1 MLDQVSTWEGIL
13 FWIATRGKN
22 MKSILLT
29 STAMVMVAGIAA
41 ADGHASMTWSGT
53 ATAGIA
59 RAGNGEKAIAAV
71 ATIATGAQ
79 YAAFTGLGLGGMA
92 TVTATAFAAGTRAT
106 AAEFTAARAAGL
118 NTLITYR
125 NSAAYQTDTALVRNA
140 AETAAVVALAQL
152 NEFEGTVAVAAPDAG
167 NFREYAEL
175 NAAVVGTVAAGGL
188 TLSAQLSVDAGDG
201 YDFADDD
208 EFDNRTAGSVGLDTI
223 SVDMGTAGKVSLND
237 NGITHL
243 VDGDDDE
250 AADVLYTNTFG
261 VASFSAALDLDKG
274 DLDTISSAAG
284 ADTFATAVVGFVAA
298 TASTAEIKAV
308 AVNDVVAGAA
318 AVLPDVQWSAKVSM
332 PVGSGSVYVAMDE
345 ESGNAFG
352 GSALVS
358 GMTLSIDSKLE
369 ALGADLKSNRQN
381 TLGVAMTMGAINGK
395 FTYDSIK
402 DGNQWGV
409 SAGYTA
415 GDMSVA
421 FATNEASSWEVTG
434 GYALGAGASVKAGV
448 NYTED
453 AFLGLSF
460 AF

>member
-1 MLDQVSTWEGIL
+1 
-13 FWIATRGKN
+13 

-29 STAMVMVAGIAA
+29 STALVLVAGIAA
-41 ADGHASMTWSGT
+41 ADGHSSLSWSGT
-53 ATAGIA
+53 ATAGVA
-59 RAGNGEKAIAAV
+59 RIGNGEKAIAAV
-71 ATIATGAQ
+71 ATTATGAQ
-79 YAAFTGLGLGGMA
+79 YAASTAAEVTMA
-92 TVTATAFAAGTRAT
+92 TVNATQFAAGTRAT
-106 AAEFTAARAAGL
+106 TAQFALARAAQT
-118 NTLITYR
+118 TLYIT
-125 NSAAYQTDTALVRNA
+125 NKGAAATPLIL
-140 AETAAVVALAQL
+140 AAVEAKRVADVAAL
-152 NEFEGTVAVAAPDAG
+152 NAMEGTVAVAAPAAG
-167 NFREYAEL
+167 DFREYAEI
-175 NAAVVGTVAAGGL
+175 NAQVVGTVAAGGL

-243 VDGDDDE
+243 VDGDDDDQ
-250 AADVLYTNTFG
+250 ADVLYTNTFG

-284 ADTFATAVVGFVAA
+284 ADTFATAVVNFVAA
-298 TASTAEIKAV
+298 TASTAEVKAV

-358 GMTLSIDSKLE
+358 GMTLSVDSKLE

-381 TLGVAMTMGAINGK
+381 TIGVAMTMGAINGK
-395 FTYDSIK
+395 FTYDSLK

>member
-1 MLDQVSTWEGIL
+1 
-13 FWIATRGKN
+13 
-22 MKSILLT
+22 
-29 STAMVMVAGIAA
+29 
-41 ADGHASMTWSGT
+41 
-53 ATAGIA
+53 
-59 RAGNGEKAIAAV
+59 
-71 ATIATGAQ
+71 
-79 YAAFTGLGLGGMA
+79 MA
-92 TVTATAFAAGTRAT
+92 TVSATAFAAGTRAT

-140 AETAAVVALAQL
+140 AETAAVVALARL

-208 EFDNRTAGSVGLDTI
+208 AFDKRTAGAVSLDAM

-237 NGITHL
+237 NGVTHL
-243 VDGDDDE
+243 VDGDDDS

-261 VASFSAALDLDKG
+261 VASFSAALDLDKD
-274 DLDTISSAAG
+274 DLDTISSAAT
-284 ADTFATAVVGFVAA
+284 ANRFAIATDAQTFVAA
-298 TASTAEIKAV
+298 TATTAEKPLIAV
-308 AVNDVVAGAA
+308 GHVIAGAA
-318 AVLPDVQWSAKVSM
+318 AVNPDVQWSAKVSM

-358 GMTLSIDSKLE
+358 GMTLSVDSKLE

-381 TLGVAMTMGAINGK
+381 TIGVAMTMGAINGK

>member
-1 MLDQVSTWEGIL
+1 
-13 FWIATRGKN
+13 

-29 STAMVMVAGIAA
+29 STALVLVAGIAA
-41 ADGHASMTWSGT
+41 ADGHSSLSWSGT
-53 ATAGIA
+53 AVAGVA

-71 ATIATGAQ
+71 ATTATGAQ
-79 YAAFTGLGLGGMA
+79 YAAYTLAEVTLA
-92 TVTATAFAAGTRAT
+92 TVSATQFAAGTRAT
-106 AAEFTAARAAGL
+106 TAQFALARAAQT
-118 NTLITYR
+118 TLYIT
-125 NSAAYQTDTALVRNA
+125 NKGAAATPLIL
-140 AETAAVVALAQL
+140 AAVEAKRVADVAAL
-152 NEFEGTVAVAAPDAG
+152 NAMEGTVAVAAPAAG
-167 NFREYAEL
+167 DFREYAEI
-175 NAAVVGTVAAGGL
+175 NAQVVGTVAAGGL

-243 VDGDDDE
+243 VDGDDDDQ
-250 AADVLYTNTFG
+250 ADVLYTNTFG
-261 VASFSAALDLDKG
+261 AASFSAALDLDKG

-284 ADTFATAVVGFVAA
+284 ADTFATAVVNFVAA
-298 TASTAEIKAV
+298 TASTAEVKAV
-308 AVNDVVAGAA
+308 AINDVVAGAA

-358 GMTLSIDSKLE
+358 GMTLSVDSKLE

-381 TLGVAMTMGAINGK
+381 TIGVAMTMGAINGK
-395 FTYDSIK
+395 FTYDSLK

>member
-1 MLDQVSTWEGIL
+1 
-13 FWIATRGKN
+13 

-29 STAMVMVAGIAA
+29 STALVLVAGIAA
-41 ADGHASMTWSGT
+41 ADGHSSLSWSGT
-53 ATAGIA
+53 AVAGVA

-71 ATIATGAQ
+71 ATTATGAQ
-79 YAAFTGLGLGGMA
+79 YNTFTAATAGIA

-106 AAEFTAARAAGL
+106 AAEFAAARVAQTTAYITAVGTAANPA
-118 NTLITYR
+118 
-125 NSAAYQTDTALVRNA
+125 
-140 AETAAVVALAQL
+140 ALAVIEAKRVADVASL
-152 NEFEGTVAVAAPDAG
+152 NLMEGTVAVAAPAAG
-167 NFREYAEL
+167 DFREYAEI
-175 NAAVVGTVAAGGL
+175 NAQVVGTVAAGGL

-243 VDGDDDE
+243 VDGDDDDQ
-250 AADVLYTNTFG
+250 ADVLYTNTFG
-261 VASFSAALDLDKG
+261 AASFSAALDLDKG
-274 DLDTISSAAG
+274 DLDTVASAAG
-284 ADTFATAVVGFVAA
+284 ADTFAVLADVVAFAAA
-298 TASTAEIKAV
+298 TGSTAEVKAV
-308 AVNDVVAGAA
+308 AVNDVIAGAA
-318 AVLPDVQWSAKVSM
+318 AVAPDVQWSAKVSM

-381 TLGVAMTMGAINGK
+381 TIGVAMTMGAINGK
-395 FTYDSIK
+395 FTYDSLK

>member
-1 MLDQVSTWEGIL
+1 
-13 FWIATRGKN
+13 

-29 STAMVMVAGIAA
+29 STALVMVAGIAA
-41 ADGHASMTWSGT
+41 ADGHSSMSWSGT
-53 ATAGIA
+53 ATAGVA
-59 RAGNGEKAIAAV
+59 RAGGAAAIAAA
-71 ATIATGAQ
+71 ATTATGAQ
-79 YAAFTGLGLGGMA
+79 YATWTAATAGIA
-92 TVTATAFAAGTRAT
+92 TVSATAFAAGTRGT
-106 AAEFTAARAAGL
+106 AAEFAAVRVAQTTAYVTAVGTAANPAAL
-118 NTLITYR
+118 
-125 NSAAYQTDTALVRNA
+125 
-140 AETAAVVALAQL
+140 AVVEAKRVADVAVV
-152 NEFEGTVAVAAPDAG
+152 NAMEGTVAVAAPAAG
-167 NFREYAEL
+167 DFREYGEI
-175 NAAVVGTVAAGGL
+175 NAQVVGTVAAGGL

-208 EFDNRTAGSVGLDTI
+208 GFDGRTAGSVGLDAI
-223 SVDMGTAGKVSLND
+223 SVDMGTAGKISLND
-237 NGITHL
+237 NGVTHL
-243 VDGDDDE
+243 VDGDDDG

-261 VASFSAALDLDKG
+261 AASFSAALDLDKG

-284 ADTFATAVVGFVAA
+284 ADTFAVTADVVAFAAA
-298 TASTAEIKAV
+298 TGSTAEVKAI
-308 AVNDVVAGAA
+308 ALGDVIAGAA
-318 AVLPDVQWSAKVSM
+318 KVDPDVQWSAKVSM

-358 GMTLSIDSKLE
+358 GMTLSVDSKLE

-381 TLGVAMTMGAINGK
+381 TLGVAMTMGAVNGK

-415 GDMSVA
+415 GDISVA

-434 GYALGAGASVKAGV
+434 GYTLGGGASVKAGV

>member
-1 MLDQVSTWEGIL
+1 
-13 FWIATRGKN
+13 

-29 STAMVMVAGIAA
+29 STALVLVAGIAA
-41 ADGHASMTWSGT
+41 ADGHSSLSWSGT
-53 ATAGIA
+53 AVAGVA

-71 ATIATGAQ
+71 ATTATGAQ
-79 YAAFTGLGLGGMA
+79 YAAFTAAEVTMA
-92 TVTATAFAAGTRAT
+92 TVTATQFAAGTRAT
-106 AAEFTAARAAGL
+106 TAQFAAARAAQT
-118 NTLITYR
+118 TLYIT
-125 NSAAYQTDTALVRNA
+125 NKGAAGTPA
-140 AETAAVVALAQL
+140 ALAIVEAKRVADVAAL
-152 NEFEGTVAVAAPDAG
+152 NAMEGTVAVAAPAAG
-167 NFREYAEL
+167 DFREYAEI
-175 NAAVVGTVAAGGL
+175 NAQVVGTVAAGGL

-243 VDGDDDE
+243 VDGDDDDQ
-250 AADVLYTNTFG
+250 ADVLYTNTFG

-298 TASTAEIKAV
+298 TASTAEVKAV
-308 AVNDVVAGAA
+308 AINDVVAGAA

-381 TLGVAMTMGAINGK
+381 TIGVAMTMGAINGK
-395 FTYDSIK
+395 FTYDSLK

>member
-1 MLDQVSTWEGIL
+1 
-13 FWIATRGKN
+13 

-29 STAMVMVAGIAA
+29 STALVLVAGIAA
-41 ADGHASMTWSGT
+41 ADGHSSISWSGT
-53 ATAGIA
+53 ATAGVA
-59 RAGNGEKAIAAV
+59 RIGNGEKAIAAV
-71 ATIATGAQ
+71 ATTATGAQ
-79 YAAFTGLGLGGMA
+79 YNTFTAATAGIA

-106 AAEFTAARAAGL
+106 TAEFAAARVAQTTAYITAVGTAADAADLAVIEAKRVADVASL
-118 NTLITYR
+118 NLM
-125 NSAAYQTDTALVRNA
+125 
-140 AETAAVVALAQL
+140 
-152 NEFEGTVAVAAPDAG
+152 EGTVAVAAPAAG
-167 NFREYAEL
+167 DFREYAEI
-175 NAAVVGTVAAGGL
+175 NAQVVGTVAAGGM

-261 VASFSAALDLDKG
+261 AASFSAALDLDKG

-284 ADTFATAVVGFVAA
+284 ADTFAVAA
-298 TASTAEIKAV
+298 DVVAFTAATGSTAAIKAV
-308 AVNDVVAGAA
+308 AVNDVIAGAA
-318 AVLPDVQWSAKVSM
+318 AVNPDVQWSAKVSM

-381 TLGVAMTMGAINGK
+381 TIGVAMTMGAINGK
-395 FTYDSIK
+395 FTYDSLK

>member
-1 MLDQVSTWEGIL
+1 
-13 FWIATRGKN
+13 

-29 STAMVMVAGIAA
+29 STAMVMAAGIAA
-41 ADGHASMTWSGT
+41 ADGHSSLSWSGT
-53 ATAGIA
+53 ATAGVA
-59 RAGNGEKAIAAV
+59 RIGNGEKAIAAV
-71 ATIATGAQ
+71 ATTATGAQ
-79 YAAFTGLGLGGMA
+79 YAAYTLAEPTLA
-92 TVTATAFAAGTRAT
+92 TVSATAFAAGTRRTTAQFAAARVAQTTAYITAVGT
-106 AAEFTAARAAGL
+106 AADPAAL
-118 NTLITYR
+118 
-125 NSAAYQTDTALVRNA
+125 
-140 AETAAVVALAQL
+140 AVVEAKRVADVAALNAM
-152 NEFEGTVAVAAPDAG
+152 EGTVAVAAPAAG
-167 NFREYAEL
+167 DFREYAEI
-175 NAAVVGTVAAGGL
+175 NAQVVGTVAAGGL

-243 VDGDDDE
+243 VDGDDDDQ
-250 AADVLYTNTFG
+250 ADVLYTNTFG

-284 ADTFATAVVGFVAA
+284 ADTFATAVVNFVAA
-298 TASTAEIKAV
+298 TASTAEVKAV
-308 AVNDVVAGAA
+308 AINDVVAGAA

-381 TLGVAMTMGAINGK
+381 TIGVAMTMGAINGK
-395 FTYDSIK
+395 FTYDSLK

>member
-1 MLDQVSTWEGIL
+1 
-13 FWIATRGKN
+13 

-29 STAMVMVAGIAA
+29 STALVLVAGIAA
-41 ADGHASMTWSGT
+41 ADGHSSISWSGT
-53 ATAGIA
+53 ATAGVA
-59 RAGNGEKAIAAV
+59 RIGNGEKAIAAV
-71 ATIATGAQ
+71 ATTATGAQ
-79 YAAFTGLGLGGMA
+79 YAAYTLAEPTLA
-92 TVTATAFAAGTRAT
+92 TVSATAFAAGTRRTTAQFAAARVAQTTAYITAVGT
-106 AAEFTAARAAGL
+106 AANPA
-118 NTLITYR
+118 
-125 NSAAYQTDTALVRNA
+125 
-140 AETAAVVALAQL
+140 ALAVIEAKRVADIASL
-152 NEFEGTVAVAAPDAG
+152 NLMEGTVAVAAPAAG
-167 NFREYAEL
+167 DFREYAEI
-175 NAAVVGTVAAGGL
+175 NAQVVGTVAVGGL

-274 DLDTISSAAG
+274 DLDTVASAAG
-284 ADTFATAVVGFVAA
+284 ADTFAVTADVVGFTAA
-298 TASTAEIKAV
+298 TGSAAAIKAV
-308 AVNDVVAGAA
+308 AVNDVIAGAA
-318 AVLPDVQWSAKVSM
+318 AVSPDVQWSAKVSM

-358 GMTLSIDSKLE
+358 GMTLSVDSKLE

-381 TLGVAMTMGAINGK
+381 TIGVAMTMGAINGK
-395 FTYDSIK
+395 FTYDSLK

>member
-29 STAMVMVAGIAA
+29 STALVLVAGIAA
-41 ADGHASMTWSGT
+41 ADGHSSITWSGT
-53 ATAGIA
+53 AVAGVA

-71 ATIATGAQ
+71 ATTATGAQ
-79 YAAFTGLGLGGMA
+79 YATFTAAEVTLA
-92 TVTATAFAAGTRAT
+92 TVTATQFAAGTRAT
-106 AAEFTAARAAGL
+106 TAQFALARAAQT
-118 NTLITYR
+118 TLYIT
-125 NSAAYQTDTALVRNA
+125 NKGA
-140 AETAAVVALAQL
+140 AETPAALAIVEAKRVADVASL
-152 NEFEGTVAVAAPDAG
+152 NLMEGTVAVAAPAAG
-167 NFREYAEL
+167 DFREYAEI
-175 NAAVVGTVAAGGL
+175 NAQVVGTVAAGGL

-243 VDGDDDE
+243 VDGDDDDQ
-250 AADVLYTNTFG
+250 ADVLYTNTFG

-284 ADTFATAVVGFVAA
+284 ADTFATAVVNFVAA

-358 GMTLSIDSKLE
+358 GMTLSVDSKLE

-381 TLGVAMTMGAINGK
+381 TIGVAMTMGAINGK

>member
-1 MLDQVSTWEGIL
+1 
-13 FWIATRGKN
+13 
-22 MKSILLT
+22 MKRILLT
-29 STAMVMVAGIAA
+29 STALVMVAGIAA
-41 ADGHASMTWSGT
+41 AGGHASMTWSGT
-53 ATAGIA
+53 ATAGVA
-59 RAGNGEKAIAAV
+59 RIGNGEKAIAAV
-71 ATIATGAQ
+71 ATTATGAQ
-79 YAAFTGLGLGGMA
+79 YNTFTVA
-92 TVTATAFAAGTRAT
+92 TTGITAVTATAFAAGTRAPASEFAAARVAQTTAYITAVGT
-106 AAEFTAARAAGL
+106 AANPA
-118 NTLITYR
+118 
-125 NSAAYQTDTALVRNA
+125 
-140 AETAAVVALAQL
+140 ALAVIEAKRVADVASL
-152 NEFEGTVAVAAPDAG
+152 NLMEGTVAVAAPAAG
-167 NFREYAEL
+167 DFREYAEI
-175 NAAVVGTVAAGGL
+175 NAQVVGTVAAGGL

-243 VDGDDDE
+243 VDGDDDDQ
-250 AADVLYTNTFG
+250 ADVLYTNTFG

-298 TASTAEIKAV
+298 TASTAEVKAV

-358 GMTLSIDSKLE
+358 GMTLSVDSKLE

-381 TLGVAMTMGAINGK
+381 TIGVAMTMGAINGK
-395 FTYDSIK
+395 FTYDSLK